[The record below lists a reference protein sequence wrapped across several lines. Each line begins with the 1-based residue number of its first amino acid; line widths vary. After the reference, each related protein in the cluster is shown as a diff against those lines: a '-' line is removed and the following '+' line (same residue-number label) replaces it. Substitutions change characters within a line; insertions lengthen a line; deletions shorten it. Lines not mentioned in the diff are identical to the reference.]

1 VPAARGWRADHS
13 ASRRHGRHAA
23 AALRMNI
30 HKHTYNKRLCTTV
43 RTPSRS
49 GCIGAAVRPVVTWR
63 IVLALLLKSELSKS
77 AYGMLSV
84 CGAAQ
89 DDPRGRH
96 AAGMLALVVFLI
108 CSAAFS
114 SALCRA
120 INFVLQR
127 HGEPAQFLSFSGR
140 LSEAFEP
147 PCQRNRPMC
156 DWHGLQQG
164 SSSSVCS
171 GLTCIF
177 CMVKND

>member
-1 VPAARGWRADHS
+1 MPAARGWRADHS

-30 HKHTYNKRLCTTV
+30 HTYNKRLCTTV

-96 AAGMLALVVFLI
+96 AAGMLALVVFLNLLCGLQLGALPFNI
-108 CSAAFS
+108 FLCCSATANLLNFFRS
-114 SALCRA
+114 VGVSVKLSNHLASGTDLCA
-120 INFVLQR
+120 TGMDCNKAAV
-127 HGEPAQFLSFSGR
+127 A
-140 LSEAFEP
+140 
-147 PCQRNRPMC
+147 
-156 DWHGLQQG
+156 
-164 SSSSVCS
+164 VCFR
-171 GLTCIF
+171 G
-177 CMVKND
+177 